1 MCIRFLRK
9 RKKVPESI
17 EDEKVPERIE
27 DEKVHERIEDE
38 KVPESTEEE
47 VEGDKMKD
55 SLQGD
60 IDEYRERQHT
70 MPNYYET
77 NMQHVTE
84 ELKRIDLMIR
94 MQILKTRQKN
104 KGTDEFGGLYI
115 SDEEINTILNRTQ
128 PANDDEDQRIQTLK
142 SFVAEIETEIEA
154 KKEESIRRG
163 ITLTLPLLANIF
175 GLTPSEIDVVLICM
189 APELD
194 TKYGKLYAYMQNDAT
209 KRQPGVD
216 LVLNLLCES
225 TEDRIYARQYFDA
238 SAPLFK
244 HHLIQFIE
252 SPEEGQKPLLARFI
266 KADERIIN
274 YIRGLNQIDTK
285 IAPFTK
291 LIPPQTDSEELQ
303 LPEELKRQIYNL
315 INWCKITEDK
325 MTCFLQGP
333 YGAGKKTVAQGI
345 CKELGIPLLTVDIA
359 YLVNREVDF
368 EDTFSRLF
376 REAVLQNSAI
386 YLAQFERLFSEDAKN
401 ILYKSTLFRALSDF
415 MGIAFIAS
423 EQPLELDGAWQKYLF
438 KIEIPIPDYGI
449 RKQIWGQ
456 CLKGIFSE
464 EVVSTLANKFKFTA
478 GQIRDASASAQKLA
492 VLHEREEITIEDI
505 YDGCRVQSTQKL
517 ITLAKRIKP
526 KYGWDDLI
534 LPKEKKEQL
543 KEVKNYIKNK
553 GVVYHDWGF
562 DIKLSLGKGLNILFS
577 GASGTGKTMAAEVI
591 ASELKLDLY
600 KIDLSMVV
608 SKYIGETE
616 KNLNR
621 IFKEAEQSNAILFFD
636 EADALFGKRSEV
648 RDSHDRYANIEISY
662 LLQKMEENEGIVIL
676 ASNLSQNIDDA
687 FMRRMHFNV
696 EFPFPEEEYRYKIW
710 RSLFPEEAPVSE
722 DIDFEFLAKR
732 FKLAGGNIKN
742 IIVTAAFLAAEDS
755 SVITMEHII
764 KATKREFQK
773 IGKVCSQS
781 EFGKYY
787 EKVFR

>member
-1 MCIRFLRK
+1 MCIRFLKK
-9 RKKVPESI
+9 RKKVPEGIEEEKVPESIGDEKVPESI
-17 EDEKVPERIE
+17 EDEKVPEGLE
-27 DEKVHERIEDE
+27 DEVE
-38 KVPESTEEE
+38 KME
-47 VEGDKMKD
+47 D

-60 IDEYRERQHT
+60 IEEYRERLHT
-70 MPNYYET
+70 LPNYYET

-94 MQILKTRQKN
+94 LQILKTRQKN
-104 KGTDEFGGLYI
+104 KDPYEFGGLYI
-115 SDEEINTILNRTQ
+115 SDEEINTILDRTQ
-128 PANDDEDQRIQTLK
+128 PANEDQRIPTLK
-142 SFVAEIETEIEA
+142 SFIAEIETEIEA
-154 KKEESIRRG
+154 KKAESLRRG
-163 ITLTLPLLANIF
+163 VSLTLPLLANIF
-175 GLTPSEIDVVLICM
+175 GLTPFEIDVVLICL

-194 TKYGKLYAYMQNDAT
+194 TKYGKLYAYLQNDAT

-216 LVLNLLCES
+216 LVLNLLCEP

-244 HHLIQFIE
+244 HHIIQFIE
-252 SPEEGQKPLLARFI
+252 APEEGQKPLLARFV

-285 IAPFTK
+285 IALFTK
-291 LIPPQTDSEELQ
+291 LIPLQTDSDKMQ
-303 LPEELKRQIYNL
+303 LPEDQKRQIYNL
-315 INWCKITEDK
+315 INWWKITEGK

-333 YGAGKKTVAQGI
+333 YGAGKKTVAQGM
-345 CKELGIPLLTVDIA
+345 CKDWGIPLLIVDVA
-359 YLVNREVDF
+359 TLTNREVDF
-368 EDTFSRLF
+368 EDSISRVF
-376 REAVLQNSAI
+376 REAVLQNSAV
-386 YLAQFERLFSEDAKN
+386 YLEHFERLYSEDAKTIFNKN
-401 ILYKSTLFRALSDF
+401 ILFKALEDGR
-415 MGIAFIAS
+415 GIVFVAS
-423 EQPLELDGAWQKYLF
+423 EEPLVLSGEVQKYLF
-438 KIEIPIPDYGI
+438 KIEIPIPDYGM

-464 EVVSTLANKFKFTA
+464 EVVSALANKFKFTA
-478 GQIRDASASAQKLA
+478 GQIKDAIASAEKLA
-492 VLHEREEITIEDI
+492 VLHGREEIFVTMEDL
-505 YDGCRVQSTQKL
+505 YDGCRAQSNQKL
-517 ITLAKRIKP
+517 TALAKRIKP
-526 KYGWDDLI
+526 KYRWDDLI

-543 KEVKNYIKNK
+543 KEVKDYIKHK
-553 GVVYHDWGF
+553 GVVYQDWGF
-562 DIKLSLGKGLNILFS
+562 DNKLSLGKGLNVLFS

-591 ASELKLDLY
+591 ASELELDLY

-710 RSLFPEEAPVSE
+710 RSLIPKEAPLSK

-742 IIVTAAFLAAEDS
+742 IIVNAAFLAAEES
-755 SVITMEHII
+755 KVIGMEHVI

-787 EKVFR
+787 ELI